1 MEIKKDIKICHLTSA
16 HPPYDIRIF
25 HKECVSL
32 AEYGYNVSLICA
44 GAENEIKNGVHILGV
59 KKNNSRF
66 GRMFITVWRV
76 YKKAL
81 ELDAEL
87 YHFHDPEL
95 MLVGL
100 LLKQKGKKVIYD
112 VHEDLPRQILGK
124 HWINKYLRKAI
135 SYLIENI
142 ENIVS
147 RRLDYIIVATPFIR
161 KRFLEL
167 NNKCVDI
174 CNYPITKDE
183 GFGST
188 NWEDK
193 KNELCYIG
201 LITKNRGIVNILR
214 AIEDTPYKL
223 NLAGKYSP
231 ESLRNELAEMRGW
244 TNVNEFNYVGR
255 EKIMEILSNSKV
267 GIVTLHPQINYLDS
281 LPIKMYEY
289 MLAGIPVIASD
300 FPLWKGIIEGNNCG
314 ICVNPNDPTAI
325 RGAIDKIFKEEE
337 MAILMGKRGRE
348 IVLTKYNW
356 ENQKI
361 NLISIYQNILK
372 REY

>member
-25 HKECVSL
+25 HKECVSI
-32 AEYGYNVSLICA
+32 AEQGFSVYLICA
-44 GAENEIKNGVHILGV
+44 GAENEVKKGVNILGV
-59 KKNNSRF
+59 KKNNSRI
-66 GRMFITVWRV
+66 GRMFFTVWRV
-76 YKKAL
+76 YKKAI
-81 ELDAEL
+81 EVNARI

-95 MLVGL
+95 MLVAL

-112 VHEDLPRQILGK
+112 VHEDVPRQILGK
-124 HWINKYLRKAI
+124 HWINKYLRKTI
-135 SYLIENI
+135 SFLIENI
-142 ENIVS
+142 ENNVS

-161 KRFLEL
+161 KRFIEI
-167 NNKCVDI
+167 NNKCIDI

-183 GFGST
+183 DFSSI

-201 LITKNRGIVNILR
+201 LITKSRGIVETLK
-214 AIEDTPYKL
+214 AIEDTPYRL

-231 ESLRNELAEMRGW
+231 ESLRNELAKMRGW
-244 TNVNEFNYVGR
+244 SNVNELNYVGR
-255 EKIMEILSNSKV
+255 EKIMEILSNSKA

-300 FPLWKGIIEGNNCG
+300 FPLWKEIIEGNNCG
-314 ICVNPNDPTAI
+314 ICVNPNNPTAI
-325 RGAIDKIFKEEE
+325 RGAIDKIFQEEE
-337 MAILMGKRGRE
+337 MAILMGKNGRE
-348 IVLTKYNW
+348 AVLKEYNW

-361 NLISIYQNILK
+361 NLINIYLYLLK
-372 REY
+372 KEH

>member
-1 MEIKKDIKICHLTSA
+1 MDIKKDIKICHLTSA

-32 AEYGYNVSLICA
+32 AEYGYNVSLVCA

-66 GRMFITVWRV
+66 GRMFITVWRI

-81 ELDAEL
+81 ELDAKL

-124 HWINKYLRKAI
+124 YWINKYLRKAV
-135 SYLIENI
+135 SFLIENI
-142 ENIVS
+142 ENNVS

-183 GFGST
+183 GFSSI
-188 NWEDK
+188 NWKNK

-201 LITKNRGIVNILR
+201 LITKSRGIIEILK
-214 AIEDTPYKL
+214 AIEDTPYRL

-244 TNVNEFNYVGR
+244 TNVNEFNYVDR
-255 EKIMEILSNSKV
+255 EKIMEILSNSKA
-267 GIVTLHPQINYLDS
+267 GMVTLHPQINYLDS

-314 ICVNPNDPTAI
+314 ICVNPNNPTAI
-325 RGAIDKIFKEEE
+325 RGAIDKIFQEEE
-337 MAILMGKRGRE
+337 MATLMGKSGRE
-348 IVLTKYNW
+348 IVLKEYNW
-356 ENQKI
+356 ENQII

-372 REY
+372 KEY